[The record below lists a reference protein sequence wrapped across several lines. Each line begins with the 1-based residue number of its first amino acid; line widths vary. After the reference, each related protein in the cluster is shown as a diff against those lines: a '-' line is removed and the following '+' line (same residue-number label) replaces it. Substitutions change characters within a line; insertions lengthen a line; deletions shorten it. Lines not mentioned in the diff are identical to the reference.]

1 MQQPEQ
7 NNTMR
12 HSANPG
18 IGEPPLFQIVGQR
31 AETRISPNRAPSEL
45 LSVCSE
51 NRRKKL
57 ESAAREQERRYGKAH
72 ARAHPRSGL

>member
-1 MQQPEQ
+1 MLQARGFLSQGTRQFMQQPEQ

-31 AETRISPNRAPSEL
+31 AETTIPPNREPSEL
-45 LSVCSE
+45 FSVCSE
-51 NRRKKL
+51 NL
-57 ESAAREQERRYGKAH
+57 
-72 ARAHPRSGL
+72 